1 MTVEGTGAGHGVT
14 THYARALLQ
23 AAEQDGVHLPGDLLT
38 RVRGADRVPMA
49 WQDELWEAYCAAS
62 GDPLAGLRLGRRI
75 EVGHL
80 DSPGLLLA
88 TCETLGEALE
98 ELAAYVPVIGEG
110 SFALHRDGDVV
121 RAEYTHPRTTRHR
134 ERTEAVL
141 ATLLHLARWATG
153 GRFRA
158 EGLWFTHAPLGSPE
172 DYAAELGVS
181 VGFEAAYDALACTA
195 DQLDLGLVQANPALH
210 DHLRELVD
218 RTLAGL
224 ADHGPTRRVQA
235 VLREH
240 PDWGRDR
247 VAAELAVSSRHLNRL
262 LGEEGLTFKA
272 VRERTLAE
280 LAARWLDR
288 GDRVIDVAA
297 RLGYSDETAFT
308 RAFRR
313 WRGTTPGQRR
323 LQRPGDAEGDGP
335 APDPR

>member
-1 MTVEGTGAGHGVT
+1 MTTVEGSGGSRGVT

-23 AAEQDGVHLPGDLLT
+23 AAEHDGVALPADLAA
-38 RVRGADRVPMA
+38 RVRGAERVPLA
-49 WQDELWEAYCAAS
+49 WQDELWEAYCAGS

-80 DSPGLLLA
+80 DSPGVLLA
-88 TCETLGEALE
+88 TCDTLGEALE

-110 SFALHRDGDVV
+110 SFELRRDVAPV

-141 ATLLHLARWATG
+141 ASLLHLARWATG
-153 GRFRA
+153 GRFGA
-158 EGLWFTHAPLGSPE
+158 VAVAFTHEPLAPAE
-172 DYAAELGVS
+172 EYEAELGAPVR
-181 VGFEAAYDALACTA
+181 FAAAYDALVCDA
-195 DQLDLGLVQANPALH
+195 DQLDLPLVQANPALH

-224 ADHGPTRRVQA
+224 DAAGPGPRVQQ
-235 VLREH
+235 VVREH

-272 VRERTLAE
+272 VRERALADI
-280 LAARWLDR
+280 AVRALDR
-288 GDRVIDVAA
+288 GDRVVDVAA
-297 RLGYSDETAFT
+297 RLGYSDETAFS

-313 WRGTTPGQRR
+313 WRGTTPGQYRDR
-323 LQRPGDAEGDGP
+323 SGRGGTTG
-335 APDPR
+335 